1 MRTELTK
8 NTSVANHLSL
18 WFEVASKVIQAVPG
32 LTAESKQIYSVI
44 YKDGSGI
51 QVTIGGKMALRLIK
65 KGKGANFG
73 FYVIDDLPQVEEKYG
88 EKLEKSGDD
97 GIVWYEIKAEDVDPM
112 DFFDGMVALAT
123 RSAGEFEISPY
134 RVKNVDLHDQRI
146 AQALFNAEVR
156 VKLLEQLFFRSRN
169 FFLFQANPAVWD
181 LQLALQK
188 NKVDQWSVRKLGSEM
203 RPDDLVVLWSTGEN
217 RGAYGLAR
225 ITAKVR
231 PRLKTDID
239 LNEFD
244 QSVDLEVIE
253 NWADDPVFY
262 REIEHFDWIS
272 NHLQGTNFRITNEM
286 FFGLIEWRQ
295 RRMRQEKFCVWK
307 LAPGENSV
315 NWPLFKAQS
324 QASIGWDIGNL
335 SDFASEENIEEAV
348 QAFYPEGK
356 ENRRQTAKTLYS
368 IGRRFLRGDYVV
380 AKDGFTGYHGV
391 GRITSGYDYES
402 EAGDGKCHQVDVDW
416 FRDYDASPG
425 FMKHR
430 STLVDITDSAEERS
444 HIEQLYDFKFSNDV
458 QVVEEL
464 VEDWFEDAF
473 IEEAVT
479 ARILAS
485 LKSKKNI
492 ILQGPPGT
500 GKTFIAKRLAYA
512 FMGKKDKRRT
522 ETVQFHQSYSYED
535 FIQGFRPR
543 KEGGFERRDGVF
555 FRFCEKARKDQNR
568 PYFFII
574 DEINRGNLSKVFG
587 ELMMLIEADKR
598 GEEHQVLLTYSES
611 DEHFSIPANVYI
623 VGTMN
628 TADRSLAMVDYAL
641 RRRFAFFDLPP
652 MFNEKFTGF
661 LSQNGLSK
669 KTVAIVQE
677 KLTALNE
684 SIRNDSNLGKGFEIG
699 HSYFCAGLEGELSE
713 LQWFE
718 DIIDQEI
725 GPQLKEFWFDDQAKA
740 EEEIEK
746 LKQR

>member
-1 MRTELTK
+1 MNGKDTFENISNAGLPPSRESGCK
-8 NTSVANHLSL
+8 IL
-18 WFEVASKVIQAVPG
+18 WTAVQFL
-32 LTAESKQIYSVI
+32 LTAEVAVPMQNVKQHIKTNLHLTPYEQEVYEQTQNIRWKSLLQFFSIDFAKAGFLSK
-44 YKDGSGI
+44 
-51 QVTIGGKMALRLIK
+51 TK
-65 KGKGANFG
+65 KGWLLTNDGRDFAMANGPVAMFEEATSRYRDWKKAQPKKEEATNVLG
-73 FYVIDDLPQVEEKYG
+73 FSDQK
-88 EKLEKSGDD
+88 
-97 GIVWYEIKAEDVDPM
+97 VW
-112 DFFDGMVALAT
+112 L
-123 RSAGEFEISPY
+123 ISPGESAKY
-134 RVKNVDLHDQRI
+134 WPY
-146 AQALFNAEVR
+146 FME
-156 VKLLEQLFFRSRN
+156 E
-169 FFLFQANPAVWD
+169 
-181 LQLALQK
+181 
-188 NKVDQWSVRKLGSEM
+188 SE
-203 RPDDLVVLWSTGEN
+203 
-217 RGAYGLAR
+217 
-225 ITAKVR
+225 I
-231 PRLKTDID
+231 
-239 LNEFD
+239 
-244 QSVDLEVIE
+244 
-253 NWADDPVFY
+253 
-262 REIEHFDWIS
+262 
-272 NHLQGTNFRITNEM
+272 
-286 FFGLIEWRQ
+286 
-295 RRMRQEKFCVWK
+295 
-307 LAPGENSV
+307 
-315 NWPLFKAQS
+315 
-324 QASIGWDIGNL
+324 SIGWDIGDISECQTRDGVRQRMAEVWNDGIDHKNIQLALYEFGLAMKEGDVVIAKKGNRNLVGLGVVKSDYFYENRSEPNPHKNIRKVDWIETGDWKVGDEFGDLVTKTLTDISKYPDYVSRLEDKLGYDFSKLASGAFNAENIAGEEATEVEKYGL
-335 SDFASEENIEEAV
+335 SDLLKSCFIAEDAV
-348 QAFYPEGK
+348 
-356 ENRRQTAKTLYS
+356 RS
-368 IGRRFLRGDYVV
+368 ILRGVRV
-380 AKDGFTGYHGV
+380 
-391 GRITSGYDYES
+391 
-402 EAGDGKCHQVDVDW
+402 
-416 FRDYDASPG
+416 
-425 FMKHR
+425 
-430 STLVDITDSAEERS
+430 
-444 HIEQLYDFKFSNDV
+444 
-458 QVVEEL
+458 
-464 VEDWFEDAF
+464 
-473 IEEAVT
+473 
-479 ARILAS
+479 
-485 LKSKKNI
+485 KKNI

-555 FRFCEKARKDQNR
+555 FRFCEKARKDENR